1 MSTSASSPELE
12 AEMPIDKIWIMDSEG
27 VEEFTWDSL
36 PEESKLALELE
47 LVKKGLI

>member
-1 MSTSASSPELE
+1 
-12 AEMPIDKIWIMDSEG
+12 MPIDAIFLMDSDG

-47 LVKKGLI
+47 LVKKGLL